1 MKFIPLVT
9 SFLFIAFIFIGC
21 SKDSTPMVDDQ
32 TTQNTSGN
40 NNTSGNGGQ
49 TSSQGLVSAIEANVS
64 PSGVMVS
71 WLKASNENRWTVE
84 YGETGFTQGN
94 GTSGDNAASIG
105 PFGVTRISGLSAST
119 TYDLYIA
126 VAGASNSAVVSFTT
140 LNIDE
145 SVYSI
150 FLNDSLCT
158 VNIEQQLDVSSS
170 YVENVNGNVRSFS
183 INDIP
188 NHLVGTFPTPQDRR
202 IGNPNTI
209 SAQDNNY
216 STTTQPVKANTT
228 TEVRGYVNGVLFSG
242 VGVEVYTAERF
253 TGFTGQTNT
262 AWTRTGLQ
270 SMEDLGLDCNNAH
283 VQPTGQYHY
292 HGLPNAYGT
301 TLEIDGTQMVKI
313 GYAADGFPY
322 YYLYFQQ
329 DNGTMKEATASYALK
344 SGTRGG
350 NGITA
355 PSGTYDGEYFEDF
368 EFVNGSGDLDECNGR
383 FGSTPD
389 NADGEYYYV
398 VTKNFPSFPLCFSGT
413 PDDSFRFGGG
423 GPP

>member
-158 VNIEQQLDVSSS
+158 INIEQQLDVSSS

-242 VGVEVYTAERF
+242 
-253 TGFTGQTNT
+253 
-262 AWTRTGLQ
+262 
-270 SMEDLGLDCNNAH
+270 LGWKST
-283 VQPTGQYHY
+283 Q
-292 HGLPNAYGT
+292 PNALQALLDKPIQHGPGQAYN
-301 TLEIDGTQMVKI
+301 QWKI
-313 GYAADGFPY
+313 
-322 YYLYFQQ
+322 
-329 DNGTMKEATASYALK
+329 
-344 SGTRGG
+344 
-350 NGITA
+350 
-355 PSGTYDGEYFEDF
+355 
-368 EFVNGSGDLDECNGR
+368 
-383 FGSTPD
+383 
-389 NADGEYYYV
+389 
-398 VTKNFPSFPLCFSGT
+398 
-413 PDDSFRFGGG
+413 
-423 GPP
+423 